1 MTADLKIVNEDFDA
15 AISSLKSVH
24 AMFESMRYDDA
35 GLGFSV
41 GHAALGVQIVLFNEG
56 WRVKRKQLSEGI
68 EAHAKSLEA
77 VRDTFEKV
85 DKGIGDSMDPGNNGG
100 QDNKDPAPSP
110 SPAPSPG
117 GGTSGGGRNWSTDD
131 YNASPVG
138 GGSSSGGGISDPRTE
153 PAKDPGAV
161 SGTAGPTTTINP
173 TDVVDP
179 GRTPEVTDT
188 TANPDL
194 DPTKYP
200 EVAKLKELLGQA
212 VDVVLESHP
221 DGGVTL
227 RVGSVS
233 GLSLIALTALMA
245 RRGKAEAG
253 DGAVNAADA
262 ETGAAGAL
270 RKALGLVTGTG
281 KTAPG
286 AVEGVPH
293 GQVQAAPTGSDSQ
306 PDRDGASEVGAD
318 RGGASGIVSSAEGSD
333 GAVGGR
339 EVGGSDVQDHLRK
352 VLGADASGDAEAG
365 QGGASPGSG
374 AADLSATAALRTA
387 LGQGVGDGDG
397 VGGLD
402 VGSGDSLPGSADN
415 PLIPNPTDGLVDPSS
430 DDGTTASD
438 GSTDTTT
445 TSTEGTS
452 SAEERRDSSMMY
464 GGMGMAAGIGAGAGQ
479 SSTRRDE
486 ERASLARRLRER
498 LAASA
503 KKETN

>member
-24 AMFESMRYDDA
+24 TMFESMRYDDA

-179 GRTPEVTDT
+179 GRTHEVTDT

-270 RKALGLVTGTG
+270 RKALGLVTWKECRTGRFRPLLPVLTLSRTGTVPVRSG
-281 KTAPG
+281 QTVVGPVALSAPPR
-286 AVEGVPH
+286 GVM
-293 GQVQAAPTGSDSQ
+293 A
-306 PDRDGASEVGAD
+306 R
-318 RGGASGIVSSAEGSD
+318 R
-333 GAVGGR
+333 
-339 EVGGSDVQDHLRK
+339 
-352 VLGADASGDAEAG
+352 
-365 QGGASPGSG
+365 G
-374 AADLSATAALRTA
+374 AARSVVVTSRTTFVRSWGLMPVVTLRQDRVVRHQVV
-387 LGQGVGDGDG
+387 GQRT
-397 VGGLD
+397 
-402 VGSGDSLPGSADN
+402 SL
-415 PLIPNPTDGLVDPSS
+415 
-430 DDGTTASD
+430 
-438 GSTDTTT
+438 
-445 TSTEGTS
+445 
-452 SAEERRDSSMMY
+452 
-464 GGMGMAAGIGAGAGQ
+464 
-479 SSTRRDE
+479 
-486 ERASLARRLRER
+486 RL
-498 LAASA
+498 LP
-503 KKETN
+503 